1 MSLPK
6 WINHSVD
13 AFIEMLAVVDH
24 YVFGH
29 DYDLPVTDAGA
40 ERLTELE
47 QEREAWEANE
57 LFDQMASG
65 IRTACGPYVR
75 LPEWFGGPY
84 PVSSVLMPDG
94 SLSTERY
101 KSSPLA
107 GVQRAASPE
116 GVSDET
122 PDTPPPSGRTEA
134 DDQAAPEELTP
145 TSALLYAA
153 MNFLTWGMEFD
164 AGHPFITEL
173 KDRAARFAL
182 LESGPISVDL
192 DDLDAHI
199 TAIRTTWL
207 NCHHLGL
214 PTPTLSHEIAADLLA
229 NYYITRK

>member
-47 QEREAWEANE
+47 AENEAWEANE

-65 IRTACGPYVR
+65 IRSACGPYVR
-75 LPEWFGGPY
+75 LPEWY

-94 SLSTERY
+94 SLSTKRY

-122 PDTPPPSGRTEA
+122 PDTPPPSGHTDAELLLAAAAVIEMDGA
-134 DDQAAPEELTP
+134 DML
-145 TSALLYAA
+145 
-153 MNFLTWGMEFD
+153 
-164 AGHPFITEL
+164 TEL
-173 KDRAARFAL
+173 
-182 LESGPISVDL
+182 
-192 DDLDAHI
+192 
-199 TAIRTTWL
+199 
-207 NCHHLGL
+207 
-214 PTPTLSHEIAADLLA
+214 AADLRNCAARLA
-229 NYYITRK
+229 NATNPKGIGT

>member
-1 MSLPK
+1 MAAMSILD
-6 WINHSVD
+6 NLNAVAAAALRLGAD
-13 AFIEMLAVVDH
+13 MLD
-24 YVFGH
+24 GPERLH

-40 ERLTELE
+40 ERLAELE

-122 PDTPPPSGRTEA
+122 PDTPPPSGHTDAELLLAAAAVIEMDGA
-134 DDQAAPEELTP
+134 DML
-145 TSALLYAA
+145 
-153 MNFLTWGMEFD
+153 
-164 AGHPFITEL
+164 TEL
-173 KDRAARFAL
+173 
-182 LESGPISVDL
+182 
-192 DDLDAHI
+192 
-199 TAIRTTWL
+199 
-207 NCHHLGL
+207 
-214 PTPTLSHEIAADLLA
+214 AADL
-229 NYYITRK
+229 RKRAADLTSDKGIKLT

>member
-1 MSLPK
+1 MSILD
-6 WINHSVD
+6 NLNAVAAAALRLGAD
-13 AFIEMLAVVDH
+13 MLD
-24 YVFGH
+24 GPERLH

-40 ERLTELE
+40 ERLAELE

-122 PDTPPPSGRTEA
+122 PDTPPPRG
-134 DDQAAPEELTP
+134 
-145 TSALLYAA
+145 
-153 MNFLTWGMEFD
+153 
-164 AGHPFITEL
+164 
-173 KDRAARFAL
+173 
-182 LESGPISVDL
+182 
-192 DDLDAHI
+192 
-199 TAIRTTWL
+199 
-207 NCHHLGL
+207 
-214 PTPTLSHEIAADLLA
+214 TPTLNSYSQLLQSSKWTA
-229 NYYITRK
+229 PTCSQNSLPTFVSAPPT

>member
-75 LPEWFGGPY
+75 LPEWFGCPY

-122 PDTPPPSGRTEA
+122 PDTPPPSGHTDAELLLAAAAVIEMDGA
-134 DDQAAPEELTP
+134 DML
-145 TSALLYAA
+145 
-153 MNFLTWGMEFD
+153 
-164 AGHPFITEL
+164 TEL
-173 KDRAARFAL
+173 
-182 LESGPISVDL
+182 
-192 DDLDAHI
+192 
-199 TAIRTTWL
+199 
-207 NCHHLGL
+207 
-214 PTPTLSHEIAADLLA
+214 AADL
-229 NYYITRK
+229 RKRAADLTSDKGIKLT